1 MFEIGWFSVKLFLKG
16 KLLRDP
22 IFFVKQTT
30 IGVTVGFLLLVLLAQ
45 APIPFY
51 FPIILS
57 SLVTGMIMPYLL
69 KDFKMK

>member
-1 MFEIGWFSVKLFLKG
+1 MIEIGWFSVKLFLKG

-45 APIPFY
+45 APIPLY
-51 FPIILS
+51 LPITLS

>member
-1 MFEIGWFSVKLFLKG
+1 MLEIGWFSVKLFLKG

-22 IFFVKQTT
+22 IFFIKQTT
-30 IGVTVGFLLLVLLAQ
+30 IGVAVGFLLLVLLAQ

>member
-1 MFEIGWFSVKLFLKG
+1 MLELGWLSAKLFFKG
-16 KLLRDP
+16 KLIRNP

-30 IGVTVGFLLLVLLAQ
+30 IGIAVGFLLLVLLAQ

-57 SLVTGMIMPYLL
+57 SLVTGMIMPFLF
-69 KDFKMK
+69 KDFKTK

>member
-30 IGVTVGFLLLVLLAQ
+30 IGVAVGFLLLVLLAQ

>member
-1 MFEIGWFSVKLFLKG
+1 MLEIGWFSVKLFLKG

>member
-22 IFFVKQTT
+22 IFFIKQTT
-30 IGVTVGFLLLVLLAQ
+30 VGVAVGFLLLVLLAQ

-57 SLVTGMIMPYLL
+57 SLVTGMMMPFLL

>member
-1 MFEIGWFSVKLFLKG
+1 MLEIGWFSAKLFFKG

-22 IFFVKQTT
+22 VYFVKQTT
-30 IGVTVGFLLLVLLAQ
+30 IGIAVGFSLLVLLAQ

-51 FPIILS
+51 LPIILS
-57 SLVTGMIMPYLL
+57 SLVTGMIMPFLL

>member
-22 IFFVKQTT
+22 IFFVKRTT
-30 IGVTVGFLLLVLLAQ
+30 IGIAVGFLLLVLLAQ
-45 APIPFY
+45 APIPLY

>member
-1 MFEIGWFSVKLFLKG
+1 MLEIGWFSVKLFLKG

-30 IGVTVGFLLLVLLAQ
+30 IGVAVGFFLLVLLAQ